1 MNTKTIIIFIA
12 VLFVLDLLLQLYR
25 GWKRNDLFTQ
35 LSRYLADKDFAAFDE
50 LLASPQT
57 KRVLPPFNIAFL
69 KLNEALILE
78 DEKMTDES
86 FDSFNMTMTKSQKE
100 VLYKRGFYYYL
111 DKRNKD
117 KTDHYY
123 ELLRQM
129 NVADLQTLDVM
140 YDTYILKG
148 SKYLDIIRNAAEK
161 AGEKEKMPYYSLLAD
176 IYQNIGDKD
185 KEKEYRKIVKEY
197 TDKLIGK

>member
-161 AGEKEKMPYYSLLAD
+161 AGEKEKMPYYSLLTD

-185 KEKEYRKIVKEY
+185 KEKEYRKIVKDY

>member
-161 AGEKEKMPYYSLLAD
+161 AGEKGKMPYYSLLAD

-185 KEKEYRKIVKEY
+185 KEKEYRKIVKDY